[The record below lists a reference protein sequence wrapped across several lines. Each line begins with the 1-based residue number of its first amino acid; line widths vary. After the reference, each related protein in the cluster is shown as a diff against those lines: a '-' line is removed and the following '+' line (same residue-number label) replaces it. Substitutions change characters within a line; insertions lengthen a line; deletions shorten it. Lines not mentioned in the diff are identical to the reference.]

1 MKSRVIINREK
12 TFYIILCLYIIQ
24 EIFLT
29 RTKISDLLGNTLSD
43 VLVTVLRAFIIGFAL
58 LKLFYFDKLT
68 FKRVVFLGV
77 VFTILII
84 STIVSHTTAMFLSV
98 LVILCSGGVDFD
110 RIVRVNL
117 YLILSILVISVL
129 LNLSGFISSATRVRT
144 SLGTTRTSLG
154 FNHPNTLAMVV
165 FLIVADYLYLN
176 RSRGVK
182 KLLFPI
188 LATAFSFFFTYS
200 FTAIVLMTILIAV
213 VFFQTILERKNQ
225 LTKKRLRLI
234 VIIVLIVFV
243 GFILFFWNNPNLLVN
258 EFRTFR
264 SRFTLSRKYI
274 NAYGISLFGH
284 KIAIG
289 SYVYMEG
296 YGFSYGFLDNGI
308 IRILVELGI
317 VFFILFF
324 GLYLNSLRRM
334 IRSRNSILIIISLV
348 FLVYSFMEY
357 NPLLLAYNVFLI
369 QVFRSGKEMTIT
381 KENPNRKVISYG

>member
-1 MKSRVIINREK
+1 
-12 TFYIILCLYIIQ
+12 
-24 EIFLT
+24 
-29 RTKISDLLGNTLSD
+29 
-43 VLVTVLRAFIIGFAL
+43 
-58 LKLFYFDKLT
+58 
-68 FKRVVFLGV
+68 
-77 VFTILII
+77 
-84 STIVSHTTAMFLSV
+84 
-98 LVILCSGGVDFD
+98 
-110 RIVRVNL
+110 
-117 YLILSILVISVL
+117 
-129 LNLSGFISSATRVRT
+129 
-144 SLGTTRTSLG
+144 
-154 FNHPNTLAMVV
+154 
-165 FLIVADYLYLN
+165 
-176 RSRGVK
+176 
-182 KLLFPI
+182 
-188 LATAFSFFFTYS
+188 
-200 FTAIVLMTILIAV
+200 MTILIAV

-258 EFRTFR
+258 ELRTFR